1 MDDLRIAVEQKF
13 IFLMVHVFTFAA
25 IVFTIGKYLLTPV
38 SGIILLSVAKL
49 ITGDKTLIITTLATQ
64 KTRRVLRF
72 RYNLDTSAPVSI
84 SRALTMASL
93 RMVPPC
99 TTIFLP
105 KVDISFSFNT
115 L

>member
-1 MDDLRIAVEQKF
+1 MDITGGKKGVPEWIFFIHIQASGNTDGHSGMDDLRIAVKQKF

-38 SGIILLSVAKL
+38 SGVILLSVAKL

-72 RYNLDTSAPVSI
+72 RYNLIQTD
-84 SRALTMASL
+84 
-93 RMVPPC
+93 
-99 TTIFLP
+99 
-105 KVDISFSFNT
+105 
-115 L
+115 

>member
-1 MDDLRIAVEQKF
+1 MPEWIFFIHIQAPGNTDGHSGMDDLRIAVEQKF

-72 RYNLDTSAPVSI
+72 RYNLIQTD
-84 SRALTMASL
+84 
-93 RMVPPC
+93 
-99 TTIFLP
+99 
-105 KVDISFSFNT
+105 
-115 L
+115 